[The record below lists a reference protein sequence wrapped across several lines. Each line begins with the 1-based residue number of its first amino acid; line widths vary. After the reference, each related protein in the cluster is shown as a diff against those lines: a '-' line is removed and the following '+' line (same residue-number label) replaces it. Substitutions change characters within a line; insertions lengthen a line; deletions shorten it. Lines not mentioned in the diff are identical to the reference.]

1 MTDKTFSHIGV
12 ATYKGKTKFRWTMG
26 KVDARIKTLQ
36 KGGFENIEFHEL
48 PGVMTKSEALATD
61 VARNLASAHSIK
73 LEDAA
78 EDTAAEAA

>member
-1 MTDKTFSHIGV
+1 MTEKTFSHIGV

-48 PGVMTKSEALATD
+48 PGVMTKTEALTTD
-61 VARNLASAHSIK
+61 VARKLADAVGIR
-73 LEDAA
+73 LEDT
-78 EDTAAEAA
+78 ESDTAAEAA

>member
-26 KVDARIKTLQ
+26 KVDARIKTLE

-48 PGVMTKSEALATD
+48 PSVMTKSEALATD
-61 VARNLASAHSIK
+61 VARKLADAHGIK
-73 LEDAA
+73 LELNEGDN
-78 EDTAAEAA
+78 TAEAA